1 MENSWLQPKML
12 IGMAAFVIPLIGS
25 GLVLYGKLEE
35 KVLNVES
42 QMSNLNLPDT
52 TELRERLTAV
62 EEKAFYLGKELDSF
76 ELWVNDQLELLNEN
90 PLNSNY

>member
-1 MENSWLQPKML
+1 
-12 IGMAAFVIPLIGS
+12 
-25 GLVLYGKLEE
+25 
-35 KVLNVES
+35 
-42 QMSNLNLPDT
+42 MSNLNLPDT